1 MTRHLP
7 AVLADKLDAYLARKN
22 ERIRRDSLFN
32 FFVAVV
38 SIGLALYTLS
48 IGAGYGSILVPPG
61 VPVRLVGLMGLPRLQ
76 AKSVGTLDGGQVTGR
91 SHSRTCAAYHGPD
104 HSSTRA

>member
-22 ERIRRDSLFN
+22 ERIRHDSLFN
-32 FFVAVV
+32 FCVAIA

-48 IGAGYGSILVPPG
+48 TGAPG
-61 VPVRLVGLMGLPRLQ
+61 TALFLFMVRLTTR
-76 AKSVGTLDGGQVTGR
+76 KR
-91 SHSRTCAAYHGPD
+91 SDEALVS
-104 HSSTRA
+104 